1 MTAGYPSGKLQ
12 RNERLIHKHAMTTRK
27 TLSLE
32 ETLPL
37 ILSGAGALGVLPFT
51 IIRFL
56 NGEWGIGLL
65 DVGIVGCF
73 LLLGIMVYRTGNVR
87 GPSILLALVGISG
100 VVTTT
105 YLKGPGQIDWAYP
118 AIIALFYLLQ
128 PREALLVTAVA
139 VVALLPPLM
148 ASLDTIALATVLVS
162 LLLTASI
169 SYAFALLTRVQRQKL
184 IRLATRDPLTNTGN
198 RRALGEKLHEILADR
213 KRNATQASLLVID
226 LDNFKDINDTYGHA
240 AGDQILVGVT
250 EIIKLRIRGTDSLY
264 RIGGEEF
271 VVLAEGQD
279 IDRASQLAEQLRV
292 LVDIN
297 ELTPQRDVS
306 ISIGVAELNDGETGE
321 QWLCRADNALY
332 DAKRAGKN
340 TTAVAG
346 IA

>member
-12 RNERLIHKHAMTTRK
+12 RNEPVSDKDAMRTRK
-27 TLSLE
+27 ALSLE

-65 DVGIVGCF
+65 DAGIVACF
-73 LLLGIMVYRTGNVR
+73 LFLGIRVYRTGDVR
-87 GPSILLALVGISG
+87 GPSVLLALVGITG

-128 PREALLVTAVA
+128 PREALLVTTVA
-139 VVALLPPLM
+139 IVALLPPLM
-148 ASLDTIALATVLVS
+148 DSLSTIALTTVLVS

-169 SYAFALLTRVQRQKL
+169 SYAFALLTRVQKQKL
-184 IRLATRDPLTNTGN
+184 IKLATCDPLTNTGN
-198 RRALGEKLHEILADR
+198 RRALDEKLQKILAAR

-226 LDNFKDINDTYGHA
+226 LDNFKGINDAYGHA
-240 AGDQILVGVT
+240 AGDQILVSVT
-250 EIIKLRIRGTDSLY
+250 DIIKLRIRGTDSLY
-264 RIGGEEF
+264 RVGGEEF

-279 IDRASQLAEQLRV
+279 IDRASQLAEHLRV
-292 LVDIN
+292 LVEVN
-297 ELTPQRDVS
+297 ELSPQHNVS
-306 ISIGVAELNDGETGE
+306 ISIGVAELNDGETSE
-321 QWLCRADNALY
+321 QWLCRADDALY

-340 TTAVAG
+340 TTS
-346 IA
+346 IADIA